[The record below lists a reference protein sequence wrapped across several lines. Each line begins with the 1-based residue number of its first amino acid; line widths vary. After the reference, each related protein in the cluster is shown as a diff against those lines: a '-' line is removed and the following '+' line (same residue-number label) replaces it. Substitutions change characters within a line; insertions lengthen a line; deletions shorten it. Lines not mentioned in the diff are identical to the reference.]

1 MQRET
6 IGIRLWEWVDHAIE
20 WKPRNLAS
28 HVAIDFSRDR
38 NISYQL
44 STFA

>member
-6 IGIRLWEWVDHAIE
+6 IGIRLWRGGRPCYGMETKE
-20 WKPRNLAS
+20 FGLN
-28 HVAIDFSRDR
+28 VAIDFNKDR